1 MKKAVSLIV
10 ILSLILSA
18 AVAALGETQYAY
30 VSTPTSDGTVYV
42 RKVAGAGQPIAG
54 VAQNGDTLIILKRG
68 NTWHRV
74 RVVRTG
80 VTGYM
85 YGRYITFIGSSAPDP
100 TPAPAPAP
108 FPTENYKPDA
118 SATDKDSVLNLTG
131 VISSSD
137 GFANLRWGPG
147 TGYPAMGP
155 VNNGTEVWVLER
167 NGSWY
172 RCRVGGKIAYI
183 SQNLVKLGA
192 TYGGISGKKG
202 VVRSSDGFA
211 SVRTG
216 PGKEYNVTYT
226 LNAGQ
231 NATAWTGSGDW
242 LCLSG
247 YSGWGSE
254 YVHRTLVRFYFRAQ
268 TTGNVYLRSG
278 PAKTYS
284 SLGVVNNGTRVT
296 LLATDGNFARVDTG
310 SRIAYLSMKYLSVET
325 AL

>member
-1 MKKAVSLIV
+1 MKKAISF
-10 ILSLILSA
+10 ILVLGLTLA
-18 AVAALGETQYAY
+18 MAGVALGETQYAY
-30 VSTPTSDGTVYV
+30 VATPTSDGTVYV
-42 RKVAGAGQPIAG
+42 RKIAGAGQPIAG
-54 VAQNGDTLIILKRG
+54 VAQNGDTLVVLNRG

-74 RVVRTG
+74 RGVRTG

-85 YGRYITFIGSSAPDP
+85 YGRYVNFISAPKPD
-100 TPAPAPAP
+100 PAPIPSGSY
-108 FPTENYKPDA
+108 TPDA
-118 SATDKDSVLNLTG
+118 SVSDKDSVINQSG
-131 VISSSD
+131 IISSSD

-147 TGYPAMGP
+147 TGFMAMGP
-155 VNNGTEVWVLER
+155 VSNGTEVWVLER

-172 RCRVGGKIAYI
+172 RCRVNGMIAYI
-183 SQNLVKLGA
+183 SQNLVKLNGA
-192 TYGGISGKKG
+192 YAGIVNKKG

-216 PGKEYNVTYT
+216 PGKEHSVAYT

-231 NATAWTGSGDW
+231 NVTAWSGSGDW

-254 YVHRTLVRFYFRAQ
+254 YVYRTLVRFYSRAE

-284 SLGVVNNGTRVT
+284 AYGVANNGTRVT

-310 SRIAYLSMKYLSVET
+310 SRIAYLSMKYLNVET
-325 AL
+325 AF